1 MPEFKRKL
9 NDYLAHAKLIFTL
22 VLVLPSTQVYADNC
36 GSRAHVALQVLGS
49 GGPELT
55 DELASTSYLI
65 WYAGK
70 ARILIDTGPGSSTN
84 FEKAKAQF
92 EDLDAILY
100 THLHADHSS
109 ALPGFIKGSYFTSRD
124 SDLMVFGPNGNKLL
138 PAMDDF
144 LVRMFGS
151 DGIYPY
157 LADMLSS
164 NEDSSSF
171 KLIPIV
177 VSHKA
182 DTAFATK
189 LNKNIQLKA
198 INTEHGPIPALA
210 WRIDIEDIS
219 IIFTGDTTNLENHIQ
234 LLGSEVDMLVA
245 HNAIPQK
252 ADGIAA
258 ALHMRPSDITNLTS
272 AINPRQLL
280 LSHFMRRSI
289 ESRDQILSFLSNEH
303 VKKIPLIIAEDMGC
317 YPLSHNDKT
326 D

>member
-1 MPEFKRKL
+1 ML
-9 NDYLAHAKLIFTL
+9 LLTSI
-22 VLVLPSTQVYADNC
+22 QIYASEC
-36 GSRAHVALQVLGS
+36 ASQAHVAVQVLGS

-55 DELASTSYLI
+55 DELTSTSYLI
-65 WYAGK
+65 WYEGK
-70 ARILIDTGPGSSTN
+70 AKLLIDTGPGSSTN
-84 FEKAKAQF
+84 FEKAKARF

-100 THLHADHSS
+100 THLHADHSG

-124 SDLMVFGPNGNKLL
+124 RDLMVFGPSGNKLL

-157 LADMLSS
+157 LTDVLSS
-164 NEDSSSF
+164 SEDPSSF

-177 VSHKA
+177 VSHEVNSV
-182 DTAFATK
+182 FETK
-189 LNKNIQLKA
+189 LNKTIQLKA
-198 INTEHGPIPALA
+198 IKTEHGPIPALA

-219 IIFTGDTTNLENHIQ
+219 IIFTGDTSNLGNHIQ

-245 HNAIPQK
+245 HNAIPEK
-252 ADGIAA
+252 ADGVAA
-258 ALHMRPSDITNLTS
+258 KLHMRPSDIANLTI

-289 ESRDQILSFLSNEH
+289 ESRGQVLSLLNEH
-303 VKKIPLIIAEDMGC
+303 DKQIPLIIAEDMGC
-317 YPLSHNDKT
+317 YRFSHNDIPN
-326 D
+326 